1 MSSEEFIKLCL
12 DNNLKNVL
20 LTINNVYYSN
30 IELYNDEVHKE
41 QIMDVTTYTIKATY
55 QDNTITLNTE
65 YLDESLILSIKEMA
79 EFTENKTLDEALEA
93 REIKANKKVKKE
105 IVSDFKDDLIKVFQ
119 LAKKEPYCT
128 FYLQQIEYHAVS
140 KKIIN
145 SEGLSLESNNS
156 YYEYGCEITSKKDG
170 KEAVVDSKIIV
181 VKDKKDLNILEFTKD
196 IILTNKMHLDKKDIS
211 SGRYKILFKESV
223 VKDLVSYFVSML
235 NGDNINKKISMLS
248 NSLNKKEF
256 SEKLT
261 IIENPQDEFSPSC
274 RLFDDEGTLTSKKEL
289 LSKGVVNNFLYDN
302 KSANEVSKK
311 STGNSYNGRI
321 DIRNVYLEK
330 GSSSLEDL
338 IKNMDKGIIVNDVMV
353 SSGATNINTGV
364 YTGEISSGFLVEN
377 GKIVSG
383 ISNVIFV
390 TNLKEIFNNVIDIGN
405 EVVYTTSTIGALC
418 LLVDNITITGGV
430 ENED

>member
-1 MSSEEFIKLCL
+1 MNSEEFIKLCL
-12 DNNLKNVL
+12 DNGIKNVL
-20 LTINNVYYSN
+20 LTINSVYSSN
-30 IELYNDEVHKE
+30 IEMHNDEVHKE

-105 IVSDFKDDLIKVFQ
+105 IVSDFKDDLIKAFQ

-156 YYEYGCEITSKKDG
+156 YYEYGCEITSKKDR
-170 KEAVVDSKIIV
+170 KEAVTDTKIIV
-181 VKDKKDLNILEFTKD
+181 VKDKKDLDVLGFTKD
-196 IILTNKMHLDKKDIS
+196 IILTNKIHLNKKNIK
-211 SGRYKILFKESV
+211 SGKYKILFKEAV
-223 VKDLVSYFVSML
+223 VKDLISYFVSML
-235 NGDNINKKISMLS
+235 NGNSVNKGITLLKD
-248 NSLNKKEF
+248 SLGQKEF
-256 SEKLT
+256 SDKLT
-261 IIENPQDEFSPSC
+261 IIENPQDENSPST
-274 RLFDDEGTLTSKKEL
+274 RLFDDEGTTTSKKEL
-289 LSKGVVNNFLYDN
+289 LSKGIIKSFIYDN
-302 KSANEVSKK
+302 KSAKEAKK
-311 STGNSYNGRI
+311 ESSGNSYNGGI
-321 DIRNVYLEK
+321 DVRNVYLEK
-330 GSSSLEDL
+330 GNSSYEDL
-338 IKNMDKGIIVNDVMV
+338 IKKMDNGIIVNDVMV
-353 SSGATNINTGV
+353 SGSATNINTGV

>member
-1 MSSEEFIKLCL
+1 MNSEEFIKLCL
-12 DNNLKNVL
+12 DNGIKNVL
-20 LTINNVYYSN
+20 LTINSVYSSN
-30 IELYNDEVHKE
+30 IEMHNDEVHKE

-105 IVSDFKDDLIKVFQ
+105 IVSDFKDDLIKAFQ

-170 KEAVVDSKIIV
+170 KEAVTDTKIIV
-181 VKDKKDLNILEFTKD
+181 VKDKKDLDVLGFTKD
-196 IILTNKMHLDKKDIS
+196 IILTNKIHLNKKNIK
-211 SGRYKILFKESV
+211 SGKYKILFKEAV
-223 VKDLVSYFVSML
+223 VKDLISYFVSML
-235 NGDNINKKISMLS
+235 NGNSVNKGITLLKD
-248 NSLNKKEF
+248 SLGQKEF
-256 SEKLT
+256 SDKLT
-261 IIENPQDEFSPSC
+261 IIENPQDENSPST
-274 RLFDDEGTLTSKKEL
+274 RLFDDEGTTTSKKEL
-289 LSKGVVNNFLYDN
+289 LSKGIIKSFIYDN
-302 KSANEVSKK
+302 KSAKEAKK
-311 STGNSYNGRI
+311 ESSGNSYNGGI
-321 DIRNVYLEK
+321 DVRNVYLEK
-330 GSSSLEDL
+330 GNSSYEDL
-338 IKNMDKGIIVNDVMV
+338 IKKMDNGIIVNDVMV
-353 SSGATNINTGV
+353 SGSATNINTGV

>member
-41 QIMDVTTYTIKATY
+41 QLTDITSYTIKATY
-55 QDNTITLNTE
+55 KENTVSLNTE
-65 YLDESLILSIKEMA
+65 YLDEFLIEEIKEIA
-79 EFTENKTLDEALEA
+79 EYTENKVLDSVLKIET
-93 REIKANKKVKKE
+93 IKAKKKVEKE
-105 IVSDFKDDLIKVFQ
+105 VVCNFKDDLFEAYKLTQ
-119 LAKKEPYCT
+119 KEEYCT
-128 FYLQQIEYHAVS
+128 FYLQNVEYKAIT

-145 SEGLSLESNNS
+145 SEGLSLESINS
-156 YYEYGCEITSKKDG
+156 YYTYASEITSKKDG
-170 KEAVVDSKIIV
+170 EEAVVDSKIIV

-261 IIENPQDEFSPSC
+261 IIENPQDEFSPSW

-338 IKNMDKGIIVNDVMV
+338 IKKMDKGIIVNDVMV

-377 GKIVSG
+377 GKVVSS
-383 ISNVIFV
+383 INNVIF
-390 TNLKEIFNNVIDIGN
+390 TTDLKEIFNNVLDISKDI
-405 EVVYTTSTIGALC
+405 VYTTPFIGTPC
-418 LLVDNITITGGV
+418 LLVDNIMITGGK
-430 ENED
+430 ENES